1 MEYDGSTSLAEAP
14 FHDAAR
20 ETFCQELIA
29 GEDLYCA
36 YSTAGF
42 KRPRGN
48 AQRMRH
54 EDEVSKRLEWLG
66 KKIASLDEI
75 LIGYRRLE
83 HRRALE
89 HIATADRLELFEEK
103 TITVQVGFDADK
115 KPIRKRFKRIG
126 LRPLKELT
134 ADMRALID
142 GIEISDKGAVKL
154 LMPKRLDARTM
165 LAKLDGLDKPT
176 RGELTGPN
184 NVPLIPEYT
193 DEQRVIAL
201 TALLTKTTLRVPA

>member
-1 MEYDGSTSLAEAP
+1 MEYDGSTSLALAP
-14 FHDAAR
+14 FHDAGR

-36 YSTAGF
+36 YTTAGF

-48 AQRMRH
+48 APRMQQ
-54 EDEVSKRLEWLG
+54 EDVVSKRLEWLG
-66 KKIASLDEI
+66 KKIATLDEV

-103 TITVQVGFDADK
+103 TITLQIGVK
-115 KPIRKRFKRIG
+115 KDGKPKSRRYKRIG

-134 ADMRALID
+134 PDLRALID

-154 LMPKRLDARTM
+154 LMPKRLDARAM
-165 LAKLDGLDKPT
+165 LAKLDGLDKPM

-184 NVPLIPEYT
+184 NTPLIPEYT